1 MSAVESPTGADPEP
15 PWRPFEPW
23 VGSGFTRQAAA
34 EIVRLTPSNLRRWEN
49 LLLLQAG
56 FDLGP
61 TLDFADLVGLAVLS
75 ATVRCLG
82 AEADGYAT
90 GLAQLFEALRDRR
103 DVERLDGYAALVGRD
118 SARLVTHVDTEPCAA
133 ADILIIPL
141 RPILADFRG
150 QVFA

>member
-15 PWRPFEPW
+15 PWRPSELW
-23 VGSGFTRQAAA
+23 VGSGFTRSVAA
-34 EIVRLTPSNLRRWEN
+34 EIARLTPLNLRRWEN
-49 LLLLQAG
+49 LLLNQAG
-56 FDLGP
+56 VDLGP
-61 TLDFADLVGLAVLS
+61 TLVFSDLVALAVLS

-82 AEADGYAT
+82 ADADDYAV
-90 GLAQLFEALRDRR
+90 GIAQLFEALRGRA

-118 SARLVTHVDTEPCAA
+118 SGRLLTHYDTEHCAA